1 LSFFD
6 EDDEPRRSPRPRRAR
21 PAGDAAVADRQ
32 TVRMRQGVLLAVSV
46 LVVILLVLVVRGCMA
61 SAKENAL
68 KDYNREV
75 ASLIADSDRQVGGPF
90 FELLGSPGQES
101 ATDLQT
107 SISGFRVQAEQ
118 QYKQAQNLDVPDE
131 MVAAQRSFLMVLEFR
146 RDGLAAVAEQI
157 RAALSDDAE
166 AADGAINDIAG
177 QMQEFLASDVIH
189 RARVQP
195 LVKRALDDAEIGGQT
210 IATSQFLPGVEW
222 ISAAYVAD
230 RLGQQSRSG
239 DGQRRG
245 QPAPGLHGNGLQGV
259 SAGDVTLQPDA
270 PNRIPASTRDFV
282 VRFTNQGEND
292 EFDVKV
298 MLRITAGNKRLS
310 AQRTIDTVRQGAT
323 AEASLRLEE
332 ALPAAG
338 TSVVIR
344 VEVQKVPGEEKVD
357 NNRAEYDA
365 LVE

>member
-1 LSFFD
+1 VSFFD

-21 PAGDAAVADRQ
+21 PPGGGTVADRQ
-32 TVRMRQGVLLAVSV
+32 TVRMRQGVLLAISLLV
-46 LVVILLVLVVRGCMA
+46 LILLVLVVRGCMA
-61 SAKENAL
+61 NQKENAL

-75 ASLIADSDRQVGGPF
+75 ASLVADSDRQVAGPF
-90 FELLGSPGQES
+90 FELLSSPGQES

-107 SISGFRVQAEQ
+107 SISSFRVQAEQ
-118 QYKQAQNLDVPDE
+118 QYKQAQSLDVPGE

-166 AADGAINDIAG
+166 ASSGAINEVAG
-177 QMQEFLASDVIH
+177 QMQLFLASDVIH
-189 RARVQP
+189 RVRVQP
-195 LVKRALDDAEIGGQT
+195 LIKRALDDAEIGGQT

-222 ISAAYVAD
+222 LSPAFVAD
-230 RLGQQSRSG
+230 RLGQEAPAG
-239 DGQRRG
+239 GGQRRG
-245 QPAPGLHGNGLQGV
+245 SPAPGLHGTGLQGV
-259 SAGDVTLQPDA
+259 SAGAVTLQPGA
-270 PNRIPASTRDFV
+270 ANRIPASTREFV

-298 MLRITAGNKRLS
+298 VLRISGAGKRLT
-310 AQRTIDTVRQGAT
+310 AERTIDTVRQGAT

-332 ALPAAG
+332 ALPPAG
-338 TSVVIR
+338 TSVVIN

-365 LVE
+365 LIE